1 MTLGRYYLLWHGET
15 DWSISGQHTGRTD
28 IPLTQKGRRRAAEVR
43 PMLSRV
49 SFGYVL
55 CSPLMRARDT
65 AELAGLHPE
74 DYTDDLLEWN
84 YGVYEGRTTGTPIC
98 LLSRVQFVIVR
109 TRDEGR
115 TTAEIRAEKHD
126 PNWLIW
132 DDPIPGG
139 ESPVDVGVRC
149 QRVLDLGQPYID
161 SGRNVA
167 LVAHGHLLRIL
178 TATYLGLPARD
189 GRLFQLDAGGISVLG
204 HERVPVI
211 AGWNITPD
219 GLTD

>member
-1 MTLGRYYLLWHGET
+1 MTLGRYYLLRHGET

-84 YGVYEGRTTGTPIC
+84 YGVYEGRTT
-98 LLSRVQFVIVR
+98 
-109 TRDEGR
+109 
-115 TTAEIRAEKHD
+115 AEIRAEKHD

-139 ESPVDVGVRC
+139 ESPVEVGVRC

-178 TATYLGLPARD
+178 TATYLGLPARY

>member
-1 MTLGRYYLLWHGET
+1 MTLGKYYLLRHGET

-28 IPLTQKGRRRAAEVR
+28 IPLTEKGRRRAAEVR

-65 AELAGLHPE
+65 AALAGLHPE
-74 DYTDDLLEWN
+74 DYSDDLLEWN
-84 YGVYEGRTTGTPIC
+84 YGIY
-98 LLSRVQFVIVR
+98 
-109 TRDEGR
+109 EGR
-115 TTAEIRAEKHD
+115 TTAEIRAEKHE

-139 ESPVDVGVRC
+139 ESPVDVGIRC
-149 QRVLDLGQPYID
+149 QRVLDLCKPYID

-167 LVAHGHLLRIL
+167 LVAHGHLLRML

-189 GRLFQLDAGGISVLG
+189 GRMFQLDAGGISVLG